1 MKTTPE
7 QIRRII
13 NEEQLILEENN
24 RHRKMLIRE
33 ASRMR
38 KLGYDQEQINEGLL
52 DIVKGLG
59 WEFIRTFKYD
69 IALSLLGALGLD
81 KRGFLARVIANV
93 VEEMDIMDF
102 RKYFSPGGCQELG
115 NLIMDAIA
123 ETGIE
128 PLADGIVRGIGIDPQ
143 GRLYV
148 TMREYVA
155 RSILDGDLAQGIQDG
170 ISDWVCDLDISGIFS
185 SFKDTVR
192 SFTSSGG
199 SPSGGGAPSPSG
211 GGTGP

>member
-1 MKTTPE
+1 MKATPD
-7 QIRRII
+7 QIKMII
-13 NEEQLILEENN
+13 QEERLVLQEHN

-38 KLGYDQEQINEGLL
+38 SQGYDQQQINEGLL

-59 WEFIRTFKYD
+59 MEFIRTFKYD

-81 KRGFLARVIANV
+81 KRGFLARIIANV

-102 RKYFSPGGCQELG
+102 RKYFSQGGCRELG
-115 NLIMDAIA
+115 NLIMDAVA
-123 ETGIE
+123 ETGVE

-170 ISDWVCDLDISGIFS
+170 ISDWVCDLDIAGIFG

-192 SFTSSGG
+192 SFTSGG
-199 SPSGGGAPSPSG
+199 GGGAPAG
-211 GGTGP
+211 GGTSP

>member
-1 MKTTPE
+1 MKATPN
-7 QIRRII
+7 QIRKII
-13 NEEQLILEENN
+13 QEETVILAEHN

-33 ASRMR
+33 SSRM
-38 KLGYDQEQINEGLL
+38 KNKGYSQQQINEGLL

-93 VEEMDIMDF
+93 VEEMDIMEF
-102 RKYFSPGGCQELG
+102 RKYFSEGGCRELG

-155 RSILDGDLAQGIQDG
+155 RSLLDGDLAQGIQDG
-170 ISDWVCDLDISGIFS
+170 ISDWVCDLDMSSIFA
-185 SFKDTVR
+185 SFRDTVQ
-192 SFTSSGG
+192 SVTSGG
-199 SPSGGGAPSPSG
+199 STPPAPA
-211 GGTGP
+211 TA

>member
-1 MKTTPE
+1 MKATPE
-7 QIRRII
+7 KIRMII
-13 NEEQLILEENN
+13 QEEKLVLQEHN

-33 ASRMR
+33 ASRM
-38 KLGYDQEQINEGLL
+38 KSKGYNQEQINEGLL

-81 KRGFLARVIANV
+81 KRGFLARVVANV

-115 NLIMDAIA
+115 NLIMDAVA
-123 ETGIE
+123 ETGAE
-128 PLADGIVRGIGIDPQ
+128 PLADGIVSGLGIDPQ

-155 RSILDGDLAQGIQDG
+155 RSLLDGDLAQGIQDG
-170 ISDWVCDLDISGIFS
+170 ISDWVCDLDISSIFGQ
-185 SFKDTVR
+185 FRDTVR
-192 SFTSSGG
+192 SFTAGGASGAPSGG
-199 SPSGGGAPSPSG
+199 SAPSTP
-211 GGTGP
+211 